1 MSQTARYILKRL
13 LIGVL
18 VVLCVSL
25 VIFGILQA
33 MPGDPVELMT
43 SPRVSQAKVAEIRAR
58 WGLDQP
64 PVVQYF
70 YWLGNVL
77 TGNFGVSITTG
88 QAVTYLI
95 AQRLPYTLM
104 LTGVAI
110 VVEYAIAIPLGLFAA
125 VHKAGPFDRAMNVI
139 MVVLWS
145 MPGFWLGVLLIMLFS
160 IRLGALPISGY
171 SGPVSMI
178 LPVLTLALPNLAQTF
193 RLTRSEVLDVLD
205 ARYVKTATAKGLLRD
220 KVLVR
225 HVLRNA
231 LIPVTVTFFLSLP
244 WLIGGA
250 VVVENVFA
258 WPGMGQLLWTG
269 IQKQDFPI
277 VQGIVFVISILTVI
291 CNLIGDVVSGLLDP
305 RIRLTED

>member
-1 MSQTARYILKRL
+1 
-13 LIGVL
+13 
-18 VVLCVSL
+18 
-25 VIFGILQA
+25 
-33 MPGDPVELMT
+33 
-43 SPRVSQAKVAEIRAR
+43 
-58 WGLDQP
+58 
-64 PVVQYF
+64 
-70 YWLGNVL
+70 
-77 TGNFGVSITTG
+77 
-88 QAVTYLI
+88 
-95 AQRLPYTLM
+95 M

-125 VHKAGPFDRAMNVI
+125 VHKDGPFDRAMNVI

>member
-110 VVEYAIAIPLGLFAA
+110 VVEYAIAIPIGLFAA
-125 VHKAGPFDRAMNVI
+125 VHKDGPFDRAMNVI

>member
-125 VHKAGPFDRAMNVI
+125 VHKDGPFDRAINVI

>member
-77 TGNFGVSITTG
+77 AGNFGVSITTG

-125 VHKAGPFDRAMNVI
+125 VHKDGPFDRAMNVI

>member
-125 VHKAGPFDRAMNVI
+125 VHKDGPFDRAMNVI

>member
-125 VHKAGPFDRAMNVI
+125 VHKDGPFDRAMNVI

-225 HVLRNA
+225 HVLCNA
-231 LIPVTVTFFLSLP
+231 LIPVTVTFVLSLP

>member
-125 VHKAGPFDRAMNVI
+125 VHKDGPFDRAMNVI

-160 IRLGALPISGY
+160 IRLGAFPISGY

>member
-95 AQRLPYTLM
+95 VQRLPYTLM

-125 VHKAGPFDRAMNVI
+125 VHKDGPFDRAMNVI

>member
-125 VHKAGPFDRAMNVI
+125 VHKDGPFDRAMNVI

-145 MPGFWLGVLLIMLFS
+145 MPGFWLGVLLIMPFS

>member
-1 MSQTARYILKRL
+1 MSQTSRYILKRL

-125 VHKAGPFDRAMNVI
+125 VHKDGPFDRAMNVI

>member
-25 VIFGILQA
+25 VIYGILQA
-33 MPGDPVELMT
+33 LPGDPVELMT

-125 VHKAGPFDRAMNVI
+125 VHKDGPFDRAMNVI

>member
-1 MSQTARYILKRL
+1 MPATVRYILGRL
-13 LIGVL
+13 LIGVA

-43 SPRVSQAKVAEIRAR
+43 SVRTTPAKVAEIKVR

-64 PVVQYF
+64 PLIQYF

-77 TGNFGVSITTG
+77 HGDFGTSITTG
-88 QAVTYLI
+88 QAVSYLI
-95 AQRLPYTLM
+95 MQRLPYTLM
-104 LTGVAI
+104 LTGASLVL
-110 VVEYAIAIPLGLFAA
+110 EYAVSIPLGLYAA
-125 VHKAGPFDRAMNVI
+125 VHKGGVFDRIMNVV

-145 MPGFWLGVLLIMLFS
+145 MPGFWLGVLLIMAFA
-160 IRLGALPISGY
+160 IGLGVLPISGY
-171 SGPVSMI
+171 SGPVSLV
-178 LPVLTLALPNLAQTF
+178 LPVLTLTLPNFAQTF
-193 RLTRSEVLDVLD
+193 RLTRSEVLDVLN
-205 ARYVKTATAKGLLRD
+205 ARYVDTATAKGLLRD

-231 LIPVTVTFFLSLP
+231 LVPVTVTFFLSIP

-269 IQKQDFPI
+269 IAKQDFPI
-277 VQGIVFVISILTVI
+277 VQGIVFVISVLTVI
-291 CNLIGDVVSGLLDP
+291 CNLLGDIVSGMLDP
-305 RIRLTED
+305 RVRLAQD

>member
-125 VHKAGPFDRAMNVI
+125 VHKDGPFDRAMNVI

-205 ARYVKTATAKGLLRD
+205 ARYVKTATDKGLLRD

>member
-43 SPRVSQAKVAEIRAR
+43 SPRVSQAKVAEIRDR

-125 VHKAGPFDRAMNVI
+125 VHKDGPFDRAMNVI

>member
-1 MSQTARYILKRL
+1 M
-13 LIGVL
+13 
-18 VVLCVSL
+18 LCVSL

-125 VHKAGPFDRAMNVI
+125 VHKDGPFDRAMNVI

>member
-125 VHKAGPFDRAMNVI
+125 VHKDGPFDRAMNVI

-145 MPGFWLGVLLIMLFS
+145 MPAFWLGVLLIMLFS

-171 SGPVSMI
+171 SGQVSMI

>member
-125 VHKAGPFDRAMNVI
+125 VHKDGPFDRAMNVI

-205 ARYVKTATAKGLLRD
+205 ARYVKTATAKGLLQD

>member
-125 VHKAGPFDRAMNVI
+125 VHKDGPFDRAMNVI

-145 MPGFWLGVLLIMLFS
+145 MPGFWLGVLLIMFFS